1 MKTNFVAPRGDVAM
15 KRQVGEDVKILTGRR
30 GGRERCS
37 RKITYLR
44 NGLSLL
50 SLFDHGV
57 TRRSM
62 NYSNQPNWAECV
74 RYRTPRRCISSMRK

>member
-44 NGLSLL
+44 
-50 SLFDHGV
+50 
-57 TRRSM
+57 
-62 NYSNQPNWAECV
+62 
-74 RYRTPRRCISSMRK
+74 